1 MVNQELKATWQTYIK
16 KAKEKKYNAE
26 TIKIMGMLALSKEA
40 VAHFGNS
47 LIAFEHLLTLV
58 EKYDEQETFEL
69 FANEIGV

>member
-1 MVNQELKATWQTYIK
+1 
-16 KAKEKKYNAE
+16 
-26 TIKIMGMLALSKEA
+26 MGMLALSKEA